1 MVALFVFF
9 GFFAMQLHLEE
20 DINKLMPSSRN
31 EDGTTKLAFADLRI
45 KDKTFLLFER
55 KTPTVTTDQMAETC
69 DAFVEVLGSPTPDPS
84 LGGEGSIYSQVEIEG
99 KSVTTPLPPEGG
111 AGGGASVFYCLPDD
125 LLPDAIAYLQEHLP
139 AYIDTSAYTAFDTL
153 LTREHMLRQMRQ
165 NREDLEGEFGSMF
178 PELIQSDPLGLR
190 NVLAEQMAPLL
201 NAGGGSYITID
212 NHFFVRDSSVCVA
225 FITPQYSATN
235 TGEGSALFARM
246 NELIDSFATVAPD
259 INICYHG
266 TPASGYYNSTVIKH
280 DLTTTIAGS
289 MVLVLLFIMVC
300 FRRWD
305 TLPLLLLPVAF
316 GTLFAMAVMYFLR
329 GQFSLLALGIGGVVL
344 GVALSYVLHVLTHRR
359 YVKDGEQ
366 LLREQTKPLLLGC
379 ITTIGS
385 FGGLFFTNTEL
396 LQDFGLFA
404 ALAIAATTL
413 FSLIY
418 LPQLLSLPP
427 GPRRPSSQP
436 LPVGSGVYTSSV
448 ENTEGNG
455 NYSPPSQGGARGGSF
470 WALDRK
476 PWLIAAVVAVVVV
489 CVSAWLWKGTLFDA
503 DMHNLGYDDPR
514 VEHSEQL
521 LRSKTFTGDKEKY
534 FASSG
539 KTMEEALHN
548 FALLRHKLDSLQ
560 SLGLVKDYTPTDR
573 IFIPLDVQQRNIDA
587 WYAYWNTPS
596 VALSPSPTPS
606 SSPSSSVAL
615 GGSPAETRLS
625 RARRLISET
634 APQAGLIPEA
644 FEPFFNLATVSE
656 ASASGPDA
664 LYAAAIIPEGYQST
678 LMEQTYGGDY
688 LCFTSVRC
696 ANDSVRSNDSDYMR
710 ICDAICKEPNLMVLD
725 TYYYT
730 TDTLLKLNTD
740 FNILQWLSMAFV
752 FLVLLVSFRFN
763 LKNTLIGFAPILISW
778 LMVLGMMA
786 IFGIRFNLINIII
799 STFIF
804 GIGVDYSIFVMHGL
818 VGNVA
823 SAVPPHVGTRRV
835 ASAPMPARNEQPR
848 LLMAHKTAIFFSV
861 VVLVVTV
868 GSMLFAVHPAIR
880 SVGFA
885 TIVGLLSAVILC
897 YVLQP
902 AAYRTFVLGKQ
913 GKT

>member
-1 MVALFVFF
+1 MTFIDIYRYFHRHRLQCWVSMFALFAFF

-55 KTPTVTTDQMAETC
+55 KDPTVAPARMAETC
-69 DAFVEVLGSPTPDPS
+69 DAFVEALTAVPS
-84 LGGEGSIYSQVEIEG
+84 ASADS
-99 KSVTTPLPPEGG
+99 SASSAP
-111 AGGGASVFYCLPDD
+111 SVFYCLPDD

-139 AYIDTSAYTAFDTL
+139 AYIDTSAYAAFDTL
-153 LTREHMLRQMRQ
+153 LTRGHLLRQMQQ
-165 NREDLEGEFGSMF
+165 NRDDLEGEFGEMF

-190 NVLAEQMAPLL
+190 NVLARQMEPLL
-201 NAGGGSYITID
+201 NAGGGSYKTID
-212 NHFFVRDSSVCVA
+212 GHFFVSDSSVCVA
-225 FITPQYSATN
+225 FVTPQFSATN
-235 TGEGSALFARM
+235 TGQGSALFARM

-259 INICYHG
+259 VSICYHG

-289 MVLVLLFIMVC
+289 LVLVLLFIMLC

-344 GVALSYVLHVLTHRR
+344 GVALSYVLHVLTHRS
-359 YVKDGEQ
+359 YVGDGEQ

-385 FGGLFFTNTEL
+385 FGGLFFTDTAL

-413 FSLIY
+413 FSLVY
-418 LPQLLSLPP
+418 LPQLLFM
-427 GPRRPSSQP
+427 GRP
-436 LPVGSGVYTSSV
+436 
-448 ENTEGNG
+448 
-455 NYSPPSQGGARGGSF
+455 AMAIGGSDAQPTDNGQRTADNGQ
-470 WALDRK
+470 WSLVNRINAYPYDRR
-476 PWLIAAVVAVVVV
+476 PWLIAAVAAVVAV
-489 CVSAWLWKGTLFDA
+489 CVGAWLWKGTLFDA
-503 DMHNLGYDDPR
+503 DMHNLGYDDDR

-521 LRSKTFTGDKEKY
+521 LRAKTYTGDKEKY
-534 FASSG
+534 FAAQG
-539 KTMEEALHN
+539 KTMEEALHH

-560 SLGLVKDYTPTDR
+560 ALGLVKDYTPTDR
-573 IFIPLDVQQRNIDA
+573 IFIPLDRQQRNIDA
-587 WYAYWNTPS
+587 WHAYWAAPAPVS
-596 VALSPSPTPS
+596 GSSAAGSRLAL
-606 SSPSSSVAL
+606 
-615 GGSPAETRLS
+615 
-625 RARRLISET
+625 ARQLIGET
-634 APQAGLIPEA
+634 APQAGLLPEA
-644 FEPFFNLATVSE
+644 FEPFFELCTADYE
-656 ASASGPDA
+656 PDA
-664 LYAAAIIPEGYQST
+664 LYDAGLIPEGYQTT

-696 ANDSVRSNDSDYMR
+696 ENDSVRSSDSDYRR
-710 ICDAICKEPNLMVLD
+710 ICDAVCKEPNLMVLD

-730 TDTLLKLNTD
+730 TDTLLKLNQD

-752 FLVLLVSFRFN
+752 FLVLLASFRFN
-763 LKNTLIGFAPILISW
+763 VGHTVLGFAPILISW

-786 IFGIRFNLINIII
+786 LFGMRFNLINIII

-804 GIGVDYSIFVMHGL
+804 GIGVDYSIFIMQGL
-818 VGNVA
+818 LSPAGA
-823 SAVPPHVGTRRV
+823 TATG
-835 ASAPMPARNEQPR
+835 APTADRI
-848 LLMAHKTAIFFSV
+848 LLAHKSAIFFSV

-868 GSMLFAVHPAIR
+868 GSMLLAVHPAIR

-885 TIVGLLSAVILC
+885 TIVGLVSAVVLC
-897 YVLQP
+897 YVVQP
-902 AAYRTFVLGKQ
+902 AAYRWLNR
-913 GKT
+913 KTK